1 MTITEDR
8 PAYEPYVPAPKS
20 AATLRIR
27 ARLAAEDA
35 ARGTT
40 ALAVR
45 EPTAVTTRRE
55 LVDGEKVLG
64 WARGFLGRF
73 IVWPSGSYLDAAVL
87 WAAHAHA
94 RDADGMLV
102 WQSSPRALFS
112 SAEPGSGKSAAMRAV
127 ARICPSPAVFTEPS
141 EPAVAHAIGKEHA
154 TLFLD
159 EADVLFQTQRKAAI
173 RAIIND
179 GYTPEGS
186 WARVRNGSVDK
197 ICTFGA
203 LGMAGLD
210 KLDTATSGSMKATV
224 TRCIRWRMRKAPG
237 DYRAPRFDGQARMV
251 ASAVTDRLTAFARQE
266 LGSLAVAV
274 PEVPEGI
281 GNRAAEL
288 WEPLIVMADA
298 AGGRWPD
305 AAREACEEM
314 VLASGMPDDDA
325 EREAQVDDIMNGWGE
340 EL

>member
-1 MTITEDR
+1 
-8 PAYEPYVPAPKS
+8 
-20 AATLRIR
+20 
-27 ARLAAEDA
+27 
-35 ARGTT
+35 
-40 ALAVR
+40 
-45 EPTAVTTRRE
+45 
-55 LVDGEKVLG
+55 
-64 WARGFLGRF
+64 
-73 IVWPSGSYLDAAVL
+73 
-87 WAAHAHA
+87 
-94 RDADGMLV
+94 MLV

-154 TLFLD
+154 TLFLV

>member
-1 MTITEDR
+1 MTETTY
-8 PAYEPYVPAPKS
+8 APYVPAPKS

-45 EPTAVTTRRE
+45 EPSAVTTRRE

-73 IVWPSGSYLDAAVL
+73 IVWPSDSYLDAAVL